1 MRQICTKILLSAL
14 VAMCIISTISLC
26 MPVKAASDEG
36 IMPLSTYEN
45 AFTFKGSCGI
55 SRAYDQ
61 TKLRVTVNGYA
72 NNNNNETITLKI
84 YIASRNT
91 TVTKTF
97 LTDQND
103 HTYSNI
109 SLGSGGSSV
118 SYTFI
123 GANPAITINMYFYS
137 ISYN

>member
-26 MPVKAASDEG
+26 MPVKAASDNE
-36 IMPLSTYEN
+36 IMPLSGYEN
-45 AFTFKGSCGI
+45 TFTFKGSYGI

-72 NNNNNETITLKI
+72 NNNNNETITLRI
-84 YIASRNT
+84 HIAKTNATITR
-91 TVTKTF
+91 TF

-109 SLGSGGSSV
+109 SLGSGGSDV
-118 SYTFI
+118 GYTFT

-137 ISYN
+137 VSY